1 MSKLSFKNLFKNQ
14 WSYVYAGVLFAV
26 AQFIYMIGIYLYKA
40 GKGVP
45 AEENTL
51 MHISVTTDLGRMFR
65 GLEVFLNNIF
75 GTYSELYGNYGV
87 DAAGQIIPQGGVF
100 TPGMGWPILGM
111 ILGGWIVT
119 MMESETRAW
128 VHYSKKALIVSFIGG
143 AFFSYGTRLAGGCT
157 LTHLMGGIPFMGIR
171 SFGSVVFM
179 AMGGGLGFL
188 VMEKLGLANYFKHQE
203 TRAYVIA
210 NKDKG
215 EQATY
220 KEGYDWRKNP
230 VFWISLSFT
239 VLFLVAALY
248 GALSGADSMKHL
260 SGGKLLAFGKSVAD
274 KSGLFVFMTLLSGI
288 VAGIALS
295 KSGYGTECSL
305 VSLETAGDMTKS
317 DEKYA
322 KMGVPKITRTLMRSY
337 SPIIGVVT
345 TWVLMLG
352 FMLIAWTIFGISPRL
367 GTGLK
372 AGLTAGNFLGGLSLG
387 FGAVTLI
394 GCEIRSYMRIGMGY
408 INTLVGFMGFA
419 VGYLPYTLAPKAHK
433 DLLDATVMFG
443 THKDGTPGYFS
454 DKRELY
460 SLISDNESV
469 QQIIM
474 FVWMLILGYF
484 LVYLLKKGAKNI
496 GLQPVQLIH
505 LNTEAI
511 QGEIEAKAKDGKIAG
526 VDVPMSVPVESYP
539 ENYNKKK

>member
-1 MSKLSFKNLFKNQ
+1 MNKFSIKKLFSNQ

-26 AQFIYMIGIYLYKA
+26 AQMIYMVAIYLYKVS
-40 GKGVP
+40 KGIP
-45 AEENTL
+45 AEKNTL

-75 GTYSELYGNYGV
+75 GSYSELYGNYGL
-87 DAAGQIIPQGGVF
+87 DTAGNIVPEGGVF
-100 TPGMGWPILGM
+100 TPGIGWPIVGM
-111 ILGGWIVT
+111 IIGGWIVT
-119 MMESETRAW
+119 MMEKETRAW

-171 SFGSVVFM
+171 SFGSVIFM
-179 AMGGGLGFL
+179 AVGGALGFL
-188 VMEKLGLANYFKHQE
+188 FMEKMGLANYFKHQE
-203 TRAYVIA
+203 TKAYVIA

-220 KEGYDWRKNP
+220 KKGYNWKKNP
-230 VFWISLSFT
+230 VFWTALSFT
-239 VLFLVAALY
+239 IVFLVAALY
-248 GALSGADSMKHL
+248 GAISGADSMKHL
-260 SGGKLLAFGKSVAD
+260 SGDKLLAFGKSVAD
-274 KSGLFVFMTLLSGI
+274 KSGLFVIMTLLSGI

-305 VSLETAGDMTKS
+305 VSLETAGDMTKNDS
-317 DEKYA
+317 KFA

-352 FMLIAWTIFGISPRL
+352 FMLVAWTFFGISPKL

-372 AGLTAGNFLGGLSLG
+372 AGLTVGNFLGGLSLG

-408 INTLVGFMGFA
+408 LNTLVGFIGFA
-419 VGYLPYTLAPKAHK
+419 VGYLPYTLFSNAHH
-433 DLLDATVMFG
+433 DLLNSTVIFG
-443 THKDGTPGYFS
+443 THDDGTTGLIS

-460 SLISDNESV
+460 SLISDDPTI
-469 QQIIM
+469 QKIIM
-474 FVWMLILGYF
+474 FIWMILLVFF
-484 LVYLLKKGAKNI
+484 LRYLLKKGAKNI
-496 GLQPVQLIH
+496 GLKPLHLVH
-505 LNTEAI
+505 LNTEDI
-511 QGEIEAKAKDGKIAG
+511 QDTIDAEKKDGKIGG
-526 VDVPMSVPVESYP
+526 VDAPTPVPKEAYA
-539 ENYNKKK
+539 KQ